1 MKSKVLALLLGCALT
16 ASLITGCG
24 NGGADDAPAA
34 SNTPAEGSGTEAES
48 SDEGET
54 AVPAASD
61 VKIAIVCDASGQ
73 NDNGYNQS
81 AVEGAKECADSMGI
95 EYKVVEPTESIG
107 NTLSVLA
114 EDGYNLIFS
123 MEYDFDALVNGE
135 AGAPPIA
142 EQYPD
147 TVFVVFNDTPNVD
160 ESGNAIHDNVISVL
174 YNVNESSY
182 LAGALSVLVNENADV
197 LLGDGYDMTP
207 VSEARALGF
216 IGATDSNGITVFG
229 VGYVEGAQHVAEE
242 LGVTYDYYAK
252 YDAGFAD
259 TAGGSTVAGTYY
271 GNGANVV
278 YTVAGAVGDGVAS
291 KAKEVKK
298 LAIHVDANKDGQQPG
313 YILTSVI
320 KNTKVVVKTLTQ
332 AYADGTIMDMDK
344 IQVYDLASGAT
355 SITDLADFSAAIE
368 TTDEAQAKWSEI
380 LDYLADL
387 ESKISDGTIKVT
399 NMQNGD
405 SFDQASCPNIN
416 FK

>member
-1 MKSKVLALLLGCALT
+1 MMRSKLMALLLSCALT
-16 ASLITGCG
+16 ASLLSGCG
-24 NGGADDAPAA
+24 SKEETSAQTGETREEGTEAGETAAPAA
-34 SNTPAEGSGTEAES
+34 S
-48 SDEGET
+48 DL
-54 AVPAASD
+54 
-61 VKIAIVCDASGQ
+61 KIAIVCDASGQ

-81 AVEGAKECADSMGI
+81 AVEGAKECAESMGV

-107 NTLSVLA
+107 NTLSILA

-123 MEYDFDALVNGE
+123 MEYDFDALVKGE
-135 AGAPPIA
+135 AGAAPIA

-147 TVFVVFNDTPNVD
+147 TMFVVFNATPNVD
-160 ESGNAIHDNVISVL
+160 ESGNTIHDNVISVL

-197 LLGDGYDMTP
+197 LLGDGYDLT
-207 VSEARALGF
+207 STEEARALGF
-216 IGATDSNGITVFG
+216 IGATDSDGITVFG
-229 VGYVEGAQHVAEE
+229 VGFVEGAQHVAEE

-278 YTVAGAVGDGVAS
+278 YTVAGAVGDGAAS

-313 YILTSVI
+313 YIMTSVI
-320 KNTKVVVKTLTQ
+320 KNTKVVVKTLAQ
-332 AYADGTIMDMDK
+332 AYADGTIGDMDN

-355 SITDLADFSAAIE
+355 SITDLATFSAALE
-368 TTDEAQAKWSEI
+368 TTDEAKAKWEEI
-380 LDYLADL
+380 TAYLADL
-387 ESKISDGTIKVT
+387 EAKIGDGTIKVT
-399 NMQNGD
+399 NKQNGD
-405 SFDQASCPNIN
+405 SFDEASCPNIN